1 MSRYFLQSVRR
12 LAGRLFQPAL
22 NSRFQSPRRSL
33 RVEPLEERRLLTMV
47 ASNAIFAAG
56 SGQGVYGGTT
66 TAAVTLTSSGSPI
79 ADGVVQFLLGGVS
92 AGEADTNANGVA
104 SLNGISLSGL
114 DAGTHASEL
123 KAVFAGYTTA
133 SHTQTYAACSVSTS
147 VIIGRAQLT
156 ITANN
161 QSKVYGAAVPTLT
174 ASYAGLVSGDT
185 SASLTTQ
192 PTLSTSAT
200 SASRIFGNPYKI
212 TVGGAADSNYI
223 IHYVT
228 GTLTVTPAPLTIT
241 AVNET
246 KAYGAALPALTASYA
261 GFVNGDTATSLAKP
275 PTLST
280 TATAHSHVSGNP
292 YSITV
297 GGAVNPNYAIS
308 YVSGTLTVTPAPLT
322 ITASDKAMLAGGA
335 LPVLTAT
342 YKGLVNGDTPAS
354 LTTSPQLSTTAT
366 SRSICGQYP
375 INVNGAADADYAI
388 TQMPGD
394 LWVTTAVGQA
404 IWVSADPIDPAKSL
418 LIVSGTS
425 ANDTILIDPGAT
437 AGSVTVVLDGKSL
450 GVFSPTSRICVYGGG
465 GNDTISVSP
474 QVTVPAWLYAEG
486 GNVQLAGGGGPTLL
500 LGGPGNDTLRGGSG
514 PTIMI
519 SGSGANSLLA
529 GAGDTVLVGGT
540 TAYDNNSA
548 ALQDLLSTWSSAA
561 SYAARVGELMADST
575 YPLDADTVFSN
586 DAVDSL
592 VGGSGTDL
600 FFQALG
606 DNLRDL
612 RSGESVI
619 PIS

>member
-1 MSRYFLQSVRR
+1 
-12 LAGRLFQPAL
+12 
-22 NSRFQSPRRSL
+22 
-33 RVEPLEERRLLTMV
+33 MV

-114 DAGTHASEL
+114 GAGTHASEL

-246 KAYGAALPALTASYA
+246 KAYGAALPALT
-261 GFVNGDTATSLAKP
+261 GQLCGLRQRETRPTSLAKP

-322 ITASDKAMLAGGA
+322 ITASDKAMLAGGTHA
-335 LPVLTAT
+335 GSDGHLQGPRQWRYAGQPDHFSAT
-342 YKGLVNGDTPAS
+342 FHYGYVAEHLRAIPDQRQWRGGCGL
-354 LTTSPQLSTTAT
+354 
-366 SRSICGQYP
+366 R
-375 INVNGAADADYAI
+375 DYA
-388 TQMPGD
+388 
-394 LWVTTAVGQA
+394 
-404 IWVSADPIDPAKSL
+404 
-418 LIVSGTS
+418 
-425 ANDTILIDPGAT
+425 N
-437 AGSVTVVLDGKSL
+437 
-450 GVFSPTSRICVYGGG
+450 
-465 GNDTISVSP
+465 
-474 QVTVPAWLYAEG
+474 
-486 GNVQLAGGGGPTLL
+486 
-500 LGGPGNDTLRGGSG
+500 
-514 PTIMI
+514 
-519 SGSGANSLLA
+519 
-529 GAGDTVLVGGT
+529 
-540 TAYDNNSA
+540 
-548 ALQDLLSTWSSAA
+548 
-561 SYAARVGELMADST
+561 ARR
-575 YPLDADTVFSN
+575 P
-586 DAVDSL
+586 
-592 VGGSGTDL
+592 
-600 FFQALG
+600 LG
-606 DNLRDL
+606 DYRRRPGYMGFG
-612 RSGESVI
+612 RSD
-619 PIS
+619 